1 MTELCERKRQRGA
14 GPGRMLFGLAAVVG
28 LLLASPN
35 AGGADPAETGSG
47 FELVKGAPDL
57 EALADAELAGIRGGS
72 LSADANASNRPR
84 RKVIL
89 WDEARR
95 SPAPVA
101 SPDPHNTVD
110 IRSCPESRSR
120 IAIVR

>member
-1 MTELCERKRQRGA
+1 MTELSEPRRHRGA
-14 GPGRMLFGLAAVVG
+14 GPGRMLFGCAAVVG

-35 AGGADPAETGSG
+35 AGRADPAERGSD
-47 FELVKGAPDL
+47 FELVKGAPNL
-57 EALADAELAGIRGGS
+57 SALADAELAGIRGGS

-89 WDEARR
+89 WDEAHR

-101 SPDPHNTVD
+101 SPDPRNTVD
-110 IRSCPESRSR
+110 IRSCPESRSW
-120 IAIVR
+120 IAITR